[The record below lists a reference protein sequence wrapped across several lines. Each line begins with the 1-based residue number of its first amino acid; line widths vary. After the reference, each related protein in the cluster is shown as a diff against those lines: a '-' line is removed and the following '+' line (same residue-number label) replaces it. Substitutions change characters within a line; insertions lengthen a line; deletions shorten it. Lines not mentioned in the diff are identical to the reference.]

1 MCGLV
6 GFVTPSMSYSQGIQT
21 ISEMSSSL
29 HHRGPDKSGYWHD
42 SATNLFLSHTRLSIL
57 DTTLSGCQ
65 PMKSHCGRYSIVYN
79 GEIYNHKE
87 LKNDILA
94 KNSNHSFVGHSD
106 TEVFLAY
113 ISIFGLNLALSRAIG
128 MFAFALYDLNL
139 QILFL
144 CRDRFGEKP
153 LYYGFQR
160 QSLMF
165 ASELKAFRQ
174 HPDFEK
180 KLSHKG
186 GSLYFK
192 YGYIP
197 APYSIYDHIY
207 KIKPGTY
214 QVFRLN
220 SQTVSP
226 DFQSEYTYW
235 SPSVQAS
242 STALSSLSFKESS
255 HICMIFYD
263 HLFPVNYLLMFQSV
277 PFCLEVSIH
286 LLLPL

>member
-165 ASELKAFRQ
+165 ASELKALGNILTSKRNYLIKEVLFILNMDIFQ
-174 HPDFEK
+174 HHI
-180 KLSHKG
+180 LSMIIFIRLSLVPIKFF
-186 GSLYFK
+186 GSIPRLYLLIFNL
-192 YGYIP
+192 
-197 APYSIYDHIY
+197 SILTGL
-207 KIKPGTY
+207 P
-214 QVFRLN
+214 QFRLL
-220 SQTVSP
+220 Q
-226 DFQSEYTYW
+226 
-235 SPSVQAS
+235 
-242 STALSSLSFKESS
+242 
-255 HICMIFYD
+255 
-263 HLFPVNYLLMFQSV
+263 
-277 PFCLEVSIH
+277 
-286 LLLPL
+286 PL